1 MLLENSLRCCSNN
14 GLSFG
19 QSNHCRTVLLCMG
32 SLLPNTTVDFLQDQ
46 RQRTKWN
53 SHLYNSPCL
62 QCKGLQN
69 YDSFNFFHFYLVIM
83 QIRRLILH
91 IQRALLNFC
100 VCLTSVTNINEE
112 IIANNPRSTSR
123 ENSGEA
129 VEPFQ
134 LVQN

>member
-19 QSNHCRTVLLCMG
+19 QSNHCRKVLLCMG

-69 YDSFNFFHFYLVIM
+69 YDSFNFFRFCLVIM

-100 VCLTSVTNINEE
+100 VCLTSVTNINDE

-129 VEPFQ
+129 VEPFK

>member
-69 YDSFNFFHFYLVIM
+69 YDSFNFFRFCLFIM

-100 VCLTSVTNINEE
+100 VCLTSVTNINDE